1 MGSRVSLIGWCPAL
15 NRLRY
20 CWSVSCLCQAD
31 INVVSTVQA
40 LIHCQLVYSI
50 TSISWPPLVHSID
63 TRCWR
68 STLGTWLTGW
78 ERHIYSMCVCV
89 CMLGIWLTGW
99 ECHIYS
105 MCVCV
110 YARHMADWMGT
121 LYLQHVCVCVYARHM
136 ADRMGMPYLQHV
148 CVCVYARHMADWM
161 GTPYLQHVCV
171 YFRHMA
177 DRMGTLYLQHV
188 CVYMLGTWL
197 TGWERC
203 IYSSGFQTGVRGPKG
218 VRDGFTRG
226 PREDSDK

>member
-148 CVCVYARHMADWM
+148 CVCVCMLGTWLTGWERHIYSMC
-161 GTPYLQHVCV
+161 VC
-171 YFRHMA
+171 
-177 DRMGTLYLQHV
+177 TS
-188 CVYMLGTWL
+188 GTWL

-203 IYSSGFQTGVRGPKG
+203 IYSMCVCIC
-218 VRDGFTRG
+218 
-226 PREDSDK
+226 

>member
-50 TSISWPPLVHSID
+50 TWISWPPLVHSMD

-68 STLGTWLTGW
+68 STLVT
-78 ERHIYSMCVCV
+78 
-89 CMLGIWLTGW
+89 WLTGW

-105 MCVCV
+105 M
-110 YARHMADWMGT
+110 
-121 LYLQHVCVCVYARHM
+121 CVCVYARHM

-148 CVCVYARHMADWM
+148 CVCMLGTWLTGWERHIYSMC
-161 GTPYLQHVCV
+161 VC
-171 YFRHMA
+171 
-177 DRMGTLYLQHV
+177 TS
-188 CVYMLGTWL
+188 GTWL

-203 IYSSGFQTGVRGPKG
+203 IYSMCVC
-218 VRDGFTRG
+218 VC
-226 PREDSDK
+226 